1 MADIVKKKKF
11 LYLEERILLF
21 CRCCL
26 FITLLSLL
34 LPFLIHYGWLKKTQW
49 FLLPIVLFI
58 AVIIW
63 GYLDILVPYE
73 KFKHLLRLFNSG
85 HTFAQFTDSNNP
97 FSPEFEEMDTRLELI
112 LNSDIPMSAS
122 KRQAQ
127 YLALQ
132 NQINPHFLYNTLE
145 GIRGEALSANCT
157 SIATMCEALSTF
169 FRYTIS
175 QVQNL
180 VSLRE
185 ELDNT
190 KNYFFIQQYRFGPR
204 LSLQVMLADDCEKE
218 AMEIRIPK
226 LTLQPIV
233 ENAIIHG
240 LECKLGE
247 GIVRIKIEVMDSRLL
262 ITVSDN
268 GVGMEAEQVV
278 ALRHALSVKSSE
290 GLAKKEGGIA
300 LENVNHRIKLLFG
313 ERYGLDITS
322 CIGVGTDVM
331 ISLPRSVPKEVVG

>member
-1 MADIVKKKKF
+1 
-11 LYLEERILLF
+11 
-21 CRCCL
+21 
-26 FITLLSLL
+26 
-34 LPFLIHYGWLKKTQW
+34 
-49 FLLPIVLFI
+49 
-58 AVIIW
+58 
-63 GYLDILVPYE
+63 
-73 KFKHLLRLFNSG
+73 
-85 HTFAQFTDSNNP
+85 
-97 FSPEFEEMDTRLELI
+97 
-112 LNSDIPMSAS
+112 
-122 KRQAQ
+122 
-127 YLALQ
+127 
-132 NQINPHFLYNTLE
+132 
-145 GIRGEALSANCT
+145 
-157 SIATMCEALSTF
+157 
-169 FRYTIS
+169 
-175 QVQNL
+175 QNL